1 MKPTSAIQKGKILE
15 NFVVEELRLKGFESQ
30 AHRNPGSGSGLRKGD
45 IGNGLGICFECKNTA
60 QPNLGVTLR
69 QVNRESMGTQ
79 EPVVVWHM
87 PNTPLADSKVI
98 IDWHFFLDLLM
109 ARKNNASREDI
120 LDRYTIKNHL
130 DKAIFHLKQVRRDV

>member
-1 MKPTSAIQKGKILE
+1 MLPQSSIQKGKILE
-15 NFVVEELRLKGFESQ
+15 NFVVEELRLKGLEAQ
-30 AHRNPGSGSGLRKGD
+30 AHKTPGSGSGLRKGD

-87 PNTPLADSKVI
+87 PKTPLADSKVI
-98 IDWHFFLDLLM
+98 INWYFFLELLL
-109 ARKNNASREDI
+109 ARKDNASHEDI
-120 LDRYTIKNHL
+120 LDRYTVKHDLEMAVMHLKKVIKN
-130 DKAIFHLKQVRRDV
+130 V